1 MIRLLCLIIGYCF
14 GMIQWAYI
22 IGKTKGIDIRE
33 HGSGNSGTTNAMR
46 VMGTKTGIIVFFLD
60 MLKCLAALVIV
71 QLLFGRTYGDT
82 TYLLKMYTMLGCV
95 LGHDFPFY
103 MHVRGGKGV
112 AVLAGLVFAF
122 HWTFAPVAVLLFFVP
137 FLLTHY
143 VSLGSLLV
151 YAGVLIQLIISGQ
164 AGLFGTLTQGQLI
177 EMYLI
182 QAFLSGMAWYRHRAN
197 ISRLLS
203 GKESKTYLKRKTN
216 SEIM

>member
-103 MHVRGGKGV
+103 MHFRGGKGV
-112 AVLAGLVFAF
+112 AVLAGFVFAF

-143 VSLGSLLV
+143 VSLVSLLV